1 MMDSSHERQSMGS
14 SAGVCNGVGQPG
26 TAAAERVPGCGEP
39 DSPRTPAS
47 AAAPV
52 GSGALHACRDRQATR
67 TQSSGEGRLC
77 GQTRHHSRLVSAA
90 YRPQVRWF
98 AILYLSWPTPHQSR
112 DRGSGGSLRPREL
125 GLGLRPHCRRAG
137 EPRPSCFGPDCRQHP
152 APPRHRTGSQKESDD
167 DLEGVHPSAY
177 GRASRNRFLHGRGA
191 DVARLGDVLRSVFPA
206 SGDSTRKLGGHHA
219 ASHRGV
225 DDADGPQWGRRGIWI
240 SAPPS
245 LCAARPRH
253 QVLR

>member
-39 DSPRTPAS
+39 DSPRTPAN

-98 AILYLSWPTPHQSR
+98 AIPYLSWPTPYQSR

-152 APPRHRTGSQKESDD
+152 APPRHRTGSQRSQTTTWKEFIRRHMDVLAGTD
-167 DLEGVHPSAY
+167 FFTVEVLTWRGLVTY
-177 GRASRNRFLHGRGA
+177 YVLFFLHLETRRVSLAGITRHPTEEWMTQM
-191 DVARLGDVLRSVFPA
+191 ARNAVDEESGYLHRHRYVLHDR
-206 SGDSTRKLGGHHA
+206 DTK
-219 ASHRGV
+219 
-225 DDADGPQWGRRGIWI
+225 I
-240 SAPPS
+240 
-245 LCAARPRH
+245 
-253 QVLR
+253 